1 VAGKV
6 DHHPEPDKSKPS
18 LFFASGGSVFALWVE
33 ADTLTVEMGALR
45 DCEAVVHSILGQPVN
60 TITAFAFV
68 VGGMVVIMR
77 SDRLWVGVATIA
89 TGIGSI
95 LFHGP
100 MPPYAEWAH
109 DFTLAW
115 LLLVVASRGR
125 AWERWA
131 HAPGL
136 AVLAAVIPLPGA
148 ADPVT
153 VALASV
159 AIVALVMQD
168 RSSTTMAPLTLL
180 VVVATVGRLGATG
193 GPLCVPE
200 SIWQPHGLWHI
211 GAATAVTWWALAT
224 DTGNEDG

>member
-1 VAGKV
+1 
-6 DHHPEPDKSKPS
+6 
-18 LFFASGGSVFALWVE
+18 
-33 ADTLTVEMGALR
+33 MGALR

-68 VGGMVVIMR
+68 IGGMVVITR
-77 SDRLWVGVATIA
+77 TDRVWVGVATIA

-100 MPPYAEWAH
+100 MPPYSEWAH

-115 LLLVVASRGR
+115 LLLVVASQGR
-125 AWERWA
+125 TWERWT
-131 HAPGL
+131 HVPGL

-153 VALASV
+153 IALASV
-159 AIVALVMQD
+159 AIVALVIQD
-168 RSSTTMAPLTLL
+168 RSRATMAPLTLL
-180 VVVATVGRLGATG
+180 VTVAIIGRLGATG

-200 SIWQPHGLWHI
+200 SVWQPHALWHI

-224 DTGNEDG
+224 DAGNEEA